1 MERGVE
7 VTHLLDE
14 PVVAEQLAVIRS
26 HHDERVVG
34 LTGRVE
40 MIEEPPELRVDLGH
54 HAVVGRLELAL
65 FLLAVGGLDERV
77 LDHHAEERMLERF
90 VGA

>member
-1 MERGVE
+1 VERGIE
-7 VTHLLDE
+7 VADLLDQ
-14 PVVAEQLAVIRS
+14 PVVAEQLAVIGR
-26 HHDERVVG
+26 HHNERVVG

-40 MIEEPPELRVDLGH
+40 VIEEPPELRVDLGH
-54 HAVVGRLELAL
+54 HPVVGRLELAL

-77 LDHHAEERMLERF
+77 LDQQAEERMLECF

>member
-1 MERGVE
+1 MF
-7 VTHLLDE
+7 
-14 PVVAEQLAVIRS
+14 
-26 HHDERVVG
+26 VG

-40 MIEEPPELRVDLGH
+40 MIEEPSELRVDLGD
-54 HAVVGRLELAL
+54 HAVVRRLELAL
-65 FLLAVGGLDERV
+65 FLLVVGRLDERV